1 MNGNDES
8 REHDCRDG
16 KSRSRTERAQ
26 DVVDISDEDFWD
38 TGRGL
43 DTNKSK
49 NTNRARKHYDTFHD
63 SSSDPSSVQ
72 ESVQGIGAFPAD
84 GELIITSVSLLKRP
98 KHRYRIFFGS
108 YALEIHEDVMIK
120 YRMMKGSVF
129 TREELE
135 EIVLADERQRA
146 YSDALTALSRKM
158 RTSYEIG
165 MRLEEKGWRKS
176 IAEEVLV
183 RLREEKLVD
192 DAVYAQEWAQQ
203 RVRSRGKGKM
213 WVRHELRQKGVEK
226 PLIEEALGM
235 VSEEEELNSAH
246 ELALKKWRSSTGEL
260 QDRKRKTGA
269 FLMRRGY
276 SGSLVSRV
284 LRRISEQEGLN
295 GADDEEWEE

>member
-1 MNGNDES
+1 MKDN
-8 REHDCRDG
+8 
-16 KSRSRTERAQ
+16 
-26 DVVDISDEDFWD
+26 DVVDISDEEFWD
-38 TGRGL
+38 TGRTFG
-43 DTNKSK
+43 SK
-49 NTNRARKHYDTFHD
+49 KASSKQNAAPNE
-63 SSSDPSSVQ
+63 SSSIQ
-72 ESVQGIGAFPAD
+72 ESTKGIDAFPAD
-84 GELIITSVSLLKRP
+84 GELIITAVTQLKRP
-98 KHRYRIFFGS
+98 KHRYRISFGT
-108 YALEIHEDVMIK
+108 YTLEVHEDVMIK
-120 YRMMKGSVF
+120 YRMMKGSIF

-135 EIVLADERQRA
+135 QIVLADERQRA
-146 YSDALTALSRKM
+146 YIDALTALSRKM

-165 MRLEEKGWRKS
+165 MRLEEKGWSKEV
-176 IAEEVLV
+176 AEEVLK
-183 RLREEKLVD
+183 RLRQEKLID

-260 QDRKRKTGA
+260 QDRRRKTGA

-284 LRRISEQEGLN
+284 LRNIIEQEGLN
-295 GADDEEWEE
+295 SADDEEWEE